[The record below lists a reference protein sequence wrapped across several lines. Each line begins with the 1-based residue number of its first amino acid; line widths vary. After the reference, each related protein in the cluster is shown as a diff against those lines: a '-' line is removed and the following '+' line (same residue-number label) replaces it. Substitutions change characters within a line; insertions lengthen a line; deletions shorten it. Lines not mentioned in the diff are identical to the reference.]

1 MGNVRGMSKPT
12 IYIAGPMRGY
22 PNYNF
27 PAFHN
32 AEKVLELDYNVLSPA
47 RADEL
52 DGFDASK
59 THEFTQADM
68 MVFIRRDFEMIAR
81 ADAIAVLPGWE
92 KSTGATAEVALA
104 KWKGIP
110 VYRFPSMQT
119 LEEEDILEEALRIT
133 RGDRQ
138 AQYGPPDQDFQRTAD
153 MWSALKGVPFT
164 KQEVAM
170 FMVLLKCSRQM
181 HQKKRDNWVD
191 IAGYARCGSLLT

>member
-1 MGNVRGMSKPT
+1 MKKI

-22 PNYNF
+22 PRYNF
-27 PAFHN
+27 DAFHD
-32 AEKVLELDYNVLSPA
+32 AQKVLEFDWQVLSPA
-47 RADEL
+47 QADEA

-59 THEFTQADM
+59 THDFTQSDM
-68 MVFIRRDFEMIAR
+68 MVFMRRDFEMIMQ

-110 VYRFPSMQT
+110 VYRYPNMQR
-119 LEEEDILEEALRIT
+119 LEDEDVLEEALRIT

-138 AQYGPPDQDFQRTAD
+138 NQYGPPDQDFERTAK
-153 MWSALKGVPFT
+153 MWSALKGVEFT
-164 KQEVAM
+164 KQDVAM
-170 FMVLLKCSRQM
+170 FMVLLKCSRQT
-181 HQKKRDNWVD
+181 HQSKRDNWVD